1 VNIIEIIP
9 REITAGHPHPTRG
22 TTVAVNGTIINGVR
36 RIVLTADCEND
47 LWEAQIFCLV
57 KAPRVVATGVVH
69 EITGDSGDSS
79 VPQQT

>member
-1 VNIIEIIP
+1 
-9 REITAGHPHPTRG
+9 
-22 TTVAVNGTIINGVR
+22 
-36 RIVLTADCEND
+36 VLTADCEND